1 MLILKLLPRLIMYRL
16 LIAALLLVSASV
28 AQACVRPAMPDAA
41 SRSLPVNAIDQY
53 LLDQAVRAEVN
64 YYRCLNGRRAL
75 AAADT
80 SFSGVA
86 RDHSRWMA
94 STGKLSHKSN
104 VRGRSTLSQR
114 VRATGYLPRYA
125 SENLAMLPRYRFAG
139 QKFYIVNGA
148 QCRFAGRNGGTIPPR
163 SYASLARDV
172 VRMWME
178 SPGHRRNILDNKAR
192 QLRTAAVVG
201 QGRFC
206 GDVWVTQN
214 FIG

>member
-1 MLILKLLPRLIMYRL
+1 MYRL
-16 LIAALLLVSASV
+16 LLAAILLVAST
-28 AQACVRPAMPDAA
+28 ASYACVRPAMPEAA
-41 SRSLPVNAIDQY
+41 SHDLPVNEIDQG

-75 AAADT
+75 GAADR

-94 STGKLSHKSN
+94 ATGTLSHKSN

-114 VRATGYLPRYA
+114 VRAAGLRSGYA
-125 SENLAMLPRYRFAG
+125 SENLAMLPRYRFGG
-139 QKFYIVNGA
+139 QKFHVVNGA
-148 QCRFAGRNGGTIPPR
+148 QCRFAGRSGATIPPR
-163 SYASLARDV
+163 SYETLARDV

-178 SPGHRRNILDNKAR
+178 SPGHRRNILANKAR

-201 QGRFC
+201 QGQYC
-206 GDVWVTQN
+206 GDVWVTQT
-214 FIG
+214 FVG